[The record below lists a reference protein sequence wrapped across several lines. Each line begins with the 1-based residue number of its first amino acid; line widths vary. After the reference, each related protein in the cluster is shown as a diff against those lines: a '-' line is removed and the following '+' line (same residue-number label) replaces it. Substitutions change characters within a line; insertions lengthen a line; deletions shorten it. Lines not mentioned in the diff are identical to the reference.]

1 LQSEVARILSQI
13 CAEYEA
19 AQQGLAGLSS
29 GTARHAFIIA
39 RMEQMS
45 RLHTE
50 LRAVVGDDAMMLL
63 DQQLDSLPETP
74 EQLSPSAH
82 QIAEPQEEMDLLAA
96 GFDGSAWM
104 CLVQEVT
111 MPGETSVVDL
121 LESAGT
127 VASALAADR
136 RLAGLRVVLL
146 ALQTGQDDPFAR
158 AVVTASK
165 ALLAHLR
172 DTLADRAQD
181 RRPLAVVV
189 WVPSSSASPWEAAAW
204 EACWQATRGVV
215 GALTRERGAVEVR
228 LNAVCAEEGMQG
240 ALAETLAFLASP
252 EAAFV
257 AGSSLDVRR
266 AAV

>member
-1 LQSEVARILSQI
+1 MQSEVARILSQI

-96 GFDGSAWM
+96 GFDGSA
-104 CLVQEVT
+104 V
-111 MPGETSVVDL
+111 S
-121 LESAGT
+121 GT
-127 VASALAADR
+127 GGD
-136 RLAGLRVVLL
+136 
-146 ALQTGQDDPFAR
+146 
-158 AVVTASK
+158 
-165 ALLAHLR
+165 H
-172 DTLADRAQD
+172 
-181 RRPLAVVV
+181 
-189 WVPSSSASPWEAAAW
+189 AW
-204 EACWQATRGVV
+204 
-215 GALTRERGAVEVR
+215 
-228 LNAVCAEEGMQG
+228 
-240 ALAETLAFLASP
+240 
-252 EAAFV
+252 
-257 AGSSLDVRR
+257 
-266 AAV
+266 